1 MRRASLAAV
10 NAPKVI
16 KTDKL
21 RSYAPAIDE
30 IFPFA
35 KPVKSEGLRAEINNN
50 RSERRQGSYRAR
62 IKTLRGLDS
71 PESGQHYR
79 DGWTLACNHFRDH
92 EGAGGE
98 PPAVRAKVKLPY
110 TEWADGVRGG
120 AADPAERIRHKR
132 ISAIEEPAFRVSL
145 KPGATLPGAPQP
157 RRRERR
163 AARKSASGY
172 TPTKVN
178 VGLPGP

>member
-50 RSERRQGSYRAR
+50 RSERRQGSYRAH

-71 PESGQHYR
+71 PEGRGGIIGTGGRLPVIISATTKGQAGNRRRCGQRSSCPIPSGR
-79 DGWTLACNHFRDH
+79 M
-92 EGAGGE
+92 
-98 PPAVRAKVKLPY
+98 
-110 TEWADGVRGG
+110 GG
-120 AADPAERIRHKR
+120 AA
-132 ISAIEEPAFRVSL
+132 VQL
-145 KPGATLPGAPQP
+145 T
-157 RRRERR
+157 RR
-163 AARKSASGY
+163 SGY
-172 TPTKVN
+172 GTSGFRLLRSRRFGFP
-178 VGLPGP
+178 